1 VKNITWMKNGKR
13 LSTSEPILRVDAV
26 RREDRG
32 MFQCFVR
39 NDQDSAQ
46 STAELKLGGRCKNT
60 AKDVNE
66 LELFILQL

>member
-13 LSTSEPILRVDAV
+13 LPTTEPVIRVDAV

-46 STAELKLGGRCKNT
+46 STAELKLGGRCNT
-60 AKDVNE
+60 ICDSFLK
-66 LELFILQL
+66 I